1 MHPLAAITAPFF
13 PALAALGEFDSVTAA
28 EMPAEYR
35 TLLAHDEHMTV
46 AVEAYN
52 GGSVEVRVLQTAW
65 DGDFYTRSSL
75 LVRHTDGAPVQLG
88 VMRIDMRRLSADVRA
103 EIESQSAP
111 LGRILIRHN
120 VLRKVELEQLW
131 RVNPGPH
138 LRDQLRLDAT
148 REAMYGRT
156 ARIVVEGKAA
166 VELLEIPKA

>member
-13 PALAALGEFDSVTAA
+13 PLLAALGDFEQVTAP

-52 GGSVEVRVLQTAW
+52 GGSVEVRALQTAW

-75 LVRHTDGAPVQLG
+75 LVRQSDAAPVQLG
-88 VMRIDMRRLSADVRA
+88 VMRIDMRQLSADVRA

-120 VLRKVELEQLW
+120 VLRKVELDCVW
-131 RVNPGPH
+131 RIKPGPA
-138 LRDQLRLDAT
+138 LQDYLRLDSA
-148 REAMYGRT
+148 AHAIYGRT
-156 ARIVVEGKAA
+156 ARIVVEGRPA